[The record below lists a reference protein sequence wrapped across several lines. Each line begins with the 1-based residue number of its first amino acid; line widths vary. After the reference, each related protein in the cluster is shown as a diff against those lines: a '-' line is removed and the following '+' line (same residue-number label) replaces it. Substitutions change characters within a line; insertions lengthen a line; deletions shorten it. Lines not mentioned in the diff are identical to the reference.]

1 MKQLRSQGVSDRQL
15 ITVFDAFIWSRL
27 RCTQPAWGG
36 FLSKELEG
44 LIDAFLRRMLSFVHC
59 SQLHSVRQLIAKGGE
74 TVSNIIITYALLVS
88 VLPPSMHTRKP
99 LRSRGHNFV
108 LPSCHF
114 ELYKRSFINR
124 CLLKYVLLHK
134 CLLLS
139 PFVVILSVHCRWRVC
154 RWLIHIYS
162 LTYLLTFNR
171 LTTVFL

>member
-1 MKQLRSQGVSDRQL
+1 VYSTSMGWIFIQGAWRTHWCFLASY
-15 ITVFDAFIWSRL
+15 AFICAL
-27 RCTQPAWGG
+27 FAV
-36 FLSKELEG
+36 
-44 LIDAFLRRMLSFVHC
+44 AFC
-59 SQLHSVRQLIAKGGE
+59 SAINCQRWRNS
-74 TVSNIIITYALLVS
+74 VSNIIITYALLVS